1 MPEPL
6 GGDSVLLELLQD
18 VEGSDPKLIRL
29 KLKRMASCAF
39 SFFRGSCP
47 RFARDWNDLQP
58 PAPGPELLVCG
69 DLHLENFGAYRD
81 DDGDFLFDLNDFDEA
96 VIAPCAVDPVRCAT
110 SVLLAAE
117 LWGLSPL
124 VANGLVLA
132 YLDQYQSTVTT
143 PPNAL
148 DLAVPRL
155 SRGPIWEIL
164 GKTALASQS
173 ELLDHHTSRFKNGTR
188 YLRSDRR
195 RHPELDDA
203 RCVEVKAAVEAYGE
217 ARGTPEVYRVLD
229 VRGRIAGIGSLGAK
243 RYLVLIAG
251 GGSAETNR
259 LIDIKEEHPSAWL
272 GHGGRPLVPTPDS
285 EAARVVTAQ
294 RTLQARP
301 TAGLD
306 VLRIGG
312 EAYRVR
318 EMIPE
323 ENRSSLDRFHEKPTK
338 LREALVAAGLLTGLA
353 HLRSAGTDGRDELTA
368 WARGPAIDSV
378 LAAAARFAE
387 RTRLA
392 FQQFR
397 ADRKAPRALPE
408 HIQKHLVD
416 PK

>member
-143 PPNAL
+143 PLNA
-148 DLAVPRL
+148 ARPAAAPRL
-155 SRGPIWEIL
+155 S
-164 GKTALASQS
+164 LAGADPGEDTRPDPRRFQPSQS
-173 ELLDHHTSRFKNGTR
+173 RIARATSRPR
-188 YLRSDRR
+188 YQKRHTAFLLRADRR
-195 RHPELDDA
+195 RVNPTYSRTPAA
-203 RCVEVKAAVEAYGE
+203 R
-217 ARGTPEVYRVLD
+217 RGQGGR
-229 VRGRIAGIGSLGAK
+229 RGRTVKRRRHARSLSRA
-243 RYLVLIAG
+243 R
-251 GGSAETNR
+251 
-259 LIDIKEEHPSAWL
+259 
-272 GHGGRPLVPTPDS
+272 RPRPDRRHRQPGS
-285 EAARVVTAQ
+285 EALPR
-294 RTLQARP
+294 
-301 TAGLD
+301 
-306 VLRIGG
+306 
-312 EAYRVR
+312 
-318 EMIPE
+318 
-323 ENRSSLDRFHEKPTK
+323 LDR
-338 LREALVAAGLLTGLA
+338 
-353 HLRSAGTDGRDELTA
+353 GR
-368 WARGPAIDSV
+368 
-378 LAAAARFAE
+378 RF
-387 RTRLA
+387 R
-392 FQQFR
+392 
-397 ADRKAPRALPE
+397 
-408 HIQKHLVD
+408 
-416 PK
+416 